1 LILIQCLEKGHQ
13 SQLNCMHNQIN
24 VYIVED
30 HQVVIEGIVSL
41 LQNEKEL
48 TVIGHS
54 TTAKDCLEFFHT
66 HTAEVILMDI
76 NLPDMNGI
84 ELCAKIKELYPT
96 IMVLALSTFNQSVYI
111 NKMMESGASGYLLK
125 NAEKKEIIEA
135 LYTVLQGK
143 IYYSFEAGKSLKSA
157 RLKSNEVPIL
167 TKREKEILVL
177 VTEGLT
183 NSEIAK
189 KLFISIDTV
198 DTHRKNLYN
207 KLGVKNIATLI
218 KYALKND
225 LII

>member
-1 LILIQCLEKGHQ
+1 MLKQIQ
-13 SQLNCMHNQIN
+13 
-24 VYIVED
+24 VFIVED

-41 LQNEKEL
+41 LQNEKEMC
-48 TVIGHS
+48 VVGHS
-54 TTAKDCLEFFHT
+54 ATAKDCLDFFQT
-66 HTAEVILMDI
+66 HTADVILMDI

-84 ELCAKIKELYPT
+84 ELCSQIKKMYPSV
-96 IMVLALSTFNQSVYI
+96 MVLALSTFNQGVYI

-135 LYTVLQGK
+135 LYTVMQGK
-143 IYYSFEAGKSLKSA
+143 IFYSFEAGKALTSA

-167 TKREKEILVL
+167 TKREREILVL

-183 NSEIAK
+183 NSEISK

-225 LII
+225 LIV